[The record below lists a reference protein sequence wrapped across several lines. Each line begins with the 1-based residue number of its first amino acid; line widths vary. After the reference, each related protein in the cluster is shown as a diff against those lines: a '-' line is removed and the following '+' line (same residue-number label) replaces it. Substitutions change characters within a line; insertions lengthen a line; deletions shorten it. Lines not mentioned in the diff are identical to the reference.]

1 MDLTIFHNPRCR
13 KSRETLQII
22 IESGTNPIVVE
33 YLKTTPSK
41 EELQKVIEK
50 LGINPE
56 SLVRKGERV
65 FKDNFKGKSFNDQ
78 EWLEILA
85 NHPVLIERPIVIKG
99 ESALIGRPPE
109 NVKSFL

>member
-22 IESGTNPIVVE
+22 IESGIQPNVIE
-33 YLKTTPSK
+33 YLKTIPSK
-41 EELQKVIEK
+41 EELKSVIEK
-50 LGINPE
+50 LGIKPE
-56 SLVRKGERV
+56 SLVRKGEKI
-65 FKDNFKGKSFNDQ
+65 FKENYKGKSFNDQ

-85 NHPVLIERPIVIKG
+85 EHPVLIERPIVIKG
-99 ESALIGRPPE
+99 DNALIGRPPE